1 MTSTLNALVL
11 VFAALFPIVNPPG
24 TALMFLAMTR
34 QGTSADRA
42 WLAQRIAIY
51 GFLIITASLYFG
63 GFMLEVFGV
72 SVPVL
77 RVTGGIVVTL
87 TGWKLLNAPRLD
99 HAPDGADAR
108 VHVRS
113 MAFYP
118 LTLPLTTGPGT
129 IAVTIALGAGK
140 PAQPGFL
147 GFFAAALIATML
159 ICAMIYV
166 CYRFADRV
174 ESALG
179 ASASDAI
186 SRLFAFILMCI
197 GVEIVWSGL
206 SVLLAG
212 VLRS

>member
-1 MTSTLNALVL
+1 MTSTLNSLIL

-24 TALMFLAMTR
+24 TALLFLAMTR
-34 QGTSADRA
+34 QGSHEDRA
-42 WLAQRIAIY
+42 WLAKRIALF

-63 GFMLEVFGV
+63 AYMLEVFGI

-77 RVTGGIVVTL
+77 RVAGGIVVTL
-87 TGWKLLNAPRLD
+87 TGWKLLNAPRD
-99 HAPDGADAR
+99 DEVVERAGGR
-108 VHVRS
+108 VDVRA

-140 PAQPGFL
+140 PSQPGFFA
-147 GFFAAALIATML
+147 FFFSALIATML

-174 ESALG
+174 ETTLG

-197 GVEIVWSGL
+197 GIEIIWSGL

-212 VLRS
+212 VLRA